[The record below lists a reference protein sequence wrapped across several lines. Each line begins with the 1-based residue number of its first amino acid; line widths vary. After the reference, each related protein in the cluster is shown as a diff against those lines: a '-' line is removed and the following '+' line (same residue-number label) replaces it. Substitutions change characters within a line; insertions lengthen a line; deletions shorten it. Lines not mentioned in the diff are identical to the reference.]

1 MPDLQDTPLPEP
13 PSLAERSSAQRA
25 PYREKAADGGDAGT
39 HVAPA
44 PAVPPSIGR
53 APVVTAAA
61 DSPEVPPRR
70 GVTGLLSRSWVVL
83 GTVGFTGGALGLGML
98 AHRVAHPLRTVAI
111 IAALGG
117 IAGAAIGAALPALTR
132 AVAWSAIALATLAI
146 GAAALWGIHQVDPF
160 LIRQFI
166 PRW

>member
-13 PSLAERSSAQRA
+13 PSLAARSSTQRG
-25 PYREKAADGGDAGT
+25 PYREGAAHGDDAGA

-44 PAVPPSIGR
+44 PASPPFSGR

-61 DSPEVPPRR
+61 DSPEGVARR
-70 GVTGLLSRSWVVL
+70 GVPGLLSRRWVVL
-83 GTVGFTGGALGLGML
+83 GTVGFTGGALALGML

-117 IAGAAIGAALPALTR
+117 VAGAAIGAALPSLAR
-132 AVAWSAIALATLAI
+132 AVAWSAVALATLAI

-160 LIRQFI
+160 LIRQLI